1 MTILVEGLKVSS
13 SRNEDGEW
21 IQLPKTFS
29 KMFLPAEQN
38 EITTPA
44 KLKQAMKVLGRYN
57 R

>member
-21 IQLPKTFS
+21 IQLPKSFS

-38 EITTPA
+38 EMTTPA